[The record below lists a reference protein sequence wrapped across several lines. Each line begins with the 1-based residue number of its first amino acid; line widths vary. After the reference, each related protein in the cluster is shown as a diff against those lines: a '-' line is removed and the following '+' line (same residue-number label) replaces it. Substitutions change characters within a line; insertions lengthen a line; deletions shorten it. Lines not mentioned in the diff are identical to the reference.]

1 MSPSPTVPFS
11 FPSPS
16 TSPARYD
23 GIQPV
28 ANANGAESF
37 ILNVP
42 YRSQYDGSPY
52 QNSNCGPAALA
63 MVLEAYGIPATNEQI
78 RAIANQLQGT
88 TSYDAGVAI
97 DYLQAIA
104 QQAGLRTEGLT
115 SSDGHYRKW
124 SMADLIREVRSGYP
138 VITLV
143 HYATLPDH
151 SGSLSTSDHYIVVI
165 GVTSQGFVVNDPA
178 FTGNGGYQRLL
189 RPDQLIG
196 AWRDASIPEQAV
208 AFLPPVGKPNLAL
221 LSGVRSPTP
230 AGPLVQQSIRST
242 PAAPAQRPAPLPAIA
257 TLAPSGE
264 RPSVDSAAAPAGAVA
279 ASPAV
284 GLSQWRHSVPRA
296 NSEARLVA
304 SPMETEPLALATA
317 PDRRPAG
324 NVPLVALVVGLVA
337 AGAFAILRLPG
348 PDSR

>member
-1 MSPSPTVPFS
+1 
-11 FPSPS
+11 
-16 TSPARYD
+16 
-23 GIQPV
+23 
-28 ANANGAESF
+28 
-37 ILNVP
+37 
-42 YRSQYDGSPY
+42 
-52 QNSNCGPAALA
+52 
-63 MVLEAYGIPATNEQI
+63 MVLQAYVIQATNEQI

-151 SGSLSTSDHYIVVI
+151 NGSPSTSDHYIVVI

-189 RPDQLIG
+189 RPAELIS

-221 LSGVRSPTP
+221 LSGIRSPTP
-230 AGPLVQQSIRST
+230 AGTLVQQSIRLT
-242 PAAPAQRPAPLPAIA
+242 PPAPVQQPAPLPAIA
-257 TLAPSGE
+257 TGVPSGE
-264 RPSVDSAAAPAGAVA
+264 RRPANSSLAPDGAVA
-279 ASPAV
+279 APPAGLSAWQHSMTRANAEPRLAASPAAAPV
-284 GLSQWRHSVPRA
+284 RARPTPLSQ
-296 NSEARLVA
+296 
-304 SPMETEPLALATA
+304 
-317 PDRRPAG
+317 RPID
-324 NVPLVALVVGLVA
+324 NVPLVAVVVGLVA
-337 AGAFAILRLPG
+337 VGAFAILRLPG
-348 PDSR
+348 PDRR